1 MRSSFVRR
9 LLFRLVSRTE
19 KLRKSAEDE
28 RQMNDVFKRVS
39 LRRCF
44 YALTGR
50 ETEPESKIMP
60 AQQPAKFEAIG

>member
-28 RQMNDVFKRVS
+28 CQMNEAFKRVS
-39 LRRCF
+39 LRTCF
-44 YALTGR
+44 YAVTGR
-50 ETEPESKIMP
+50 ETEPESEIMP
-60 AQQPAKFEAIG
+60 SQQPAEIEAI